1 MARSTSAG
9 VPAITQA
16 GAWSAG
22 AAREM
27 MDVMG
32 NGNAQVLSGTTDAI
46 SFPGTTMLNST
57 VLDVCTLVLPNPGP
71 QPLGDDGKQ
80 IEVIDV
86 SGKLHTITTPTNG
99 INGSKHILTWNGT
112 AGSNVTLQA
121 WNGSWWTVSTPNGVT
136 IT

>member
-16 GAWSAG
+16 GAWSG
-22 AAREM
+22 SAARELM
-27 MDVMG
+27 NVMG
-32 NGNAQVLSGTTDAI
+32 GGDAQVLTGTIDAI
-46 SFPGTTMLNST
+46 SFPGTTILNGP
-57 VLDVCTLVLPNPGP
+57 VLNACTLATPIPGP

-80 IEVIDV
+80 IEVIDA
-86 SGKLHTITTPTNG
+86 SGKLHTITTAANG
-99 INGSKHILTWNGT
+99 INGSKHIATWNGT
-112 AGSNVTLQA
+112 AGSNISLQA